1 MSTWDCFFLLFSCAA
16 LFLRVG
22 GAQEGF
28 ISLDCGAPN
37 GTSYKSDIG
46 LFYTSDSSYISSGV
60 AKQISSDYLTS
71 SVARIYQ
78 TVRSF
83 PQYTRNCYSLGRLTS
98 GSRYIIRASFM
109 YGNYDGLRL
118 APNFDLYMGLDL
130 WNTIQLDNET
140 HVLRTEIIKIATS
153 TSLSVCLLKSGNS
166 MPFISAL
173 ELRPYD
179 GIYSPGNQSS
189 LVTFKR
195 IDFGSTKESRFPADP
210 YDRIWT
216 PDYNAYGTPLSTDLP
231 VKEIYTPAFGLPT
244 AIMQTAVTSS
254 APITISWST
263 KPGARIHVFFHFAE
277 LIQYKGNQ
285 TRDLTIS
292 KNGKSWQDAF
302 VPRYLVPN
310 TIFSNPPDT
319 LGDYSF
325 SIAVAQTS
333 TLGPIINAIEI
344 YEAHDVTGLSTN
356 QQDVDAITGVRENYN
371 LKKNWISDPCL
382 PQTYTWDGLDCS
394 YENPSSPRIVSL
406 DLSYSGLNGSITNY
420 FYQFASI
427 HSLNLSGN
435 NLEGSIPHFLGKMTS
450 LTKLDLSGNHFSGPI
465 PDTLKQR
472 MDDGSL
478 SVRIDNNTQLCLDET
493 CKKKHNVVLLLL
505 SICTPTIFIFVLGIV
520 LVMFLRRK
528 KNMRQN
534 QGSTLSSSNAMT
546 HTLLALE
553 SSCLFTY
560 NDIVRITNNFER
572 MIGKGGSADVFYG
585 KLIDGKEVAVKTLTR
600 TTVQRSKEF
609 SAEIKLLTKVHH
621 KYFVSFYG
629 FCEEGDNM
637 ILVYE
642 YMSGGNLRELLS
654 DNSRSSVVVSWKQR
668 LKIALSSAI
677 GLEYLHSGCQPPIIH
692 RDVKTSNILLNENSE
707 AKIADFGLS
716 KIYVTEDITHVTT
729 TVAGT
734 PGYVDPEYY
743 NTNKLTEKSDVY
755 SFGVV
760 LLELITGHRAILTLE
775 SERVHILQWVTPK
788 IMRGDVASIVDPRL
802 QGQYDINSIWK
813 VVEVAL
819 TCGEEKAI
827 GRPTMTEVVN
837 GLKAALEIEDR
848 GSIGGVSGKMSFQ
861 GHFQWDIESSMYPS
875 AR

>member
-1 MSTWDCFFLLFSCAA
+1 MRTIMMSSTWGCFFLLFCAA
-16 LFLRVG
+16 LYLQV

-28 ISLDCGAPN
+28 ISLDCGAPD
-37 GTSYKSDIG
+37 GASYKSDIG

-71 SVARIYQ
+71 SITQIYHR
-78 TVRSF
+78 VRSF
-83 PQYTRNCYSLGRLTS
+83 PQYTRNCYSLGNLTS
-98 GSRYIIRASFM
+98 GSRYLVRASFM
-109 YGNYDGLRL
+109 YGNYDGLRSV
-118 APNFDLYMGLDL
+118 PNFDLYMGLDL
-130 WNTIQLDNET
+130 WKTIRLDNET

-179 GIYSPGNQSS
+179 GIYSPSNQSS

-195 IDFGSTKESRFPADP
+195 IDAGSTKELRFPDDP

-216 PDYNAYGTPLSTDLP
+216 PDYNAHGTPLSTDLQ
-231 VKEIYTPAFGLPT
+231 VKEFSTLAFGLPT

-254 APITISWST
+254 APITISWTT

-285 TRDLTIS
+285 TRNLTIA
-292 KNGKSWQDAF
+292 KNGQSWVHPF
-302 VPRYLVPN
+302 VPRYLVTN

-319 LGDYSF
+319 VGDYSF
-325 SIAVAQTS
+325 SIGVAQTS

-344 YEAHDVTGLSTN
+344 YEARDVTGSSTY
-356 QQDVDAITGVRENYN
+356 QEDVDAITRVRDNYG

-382 PQTYTWDGLDCS
+382 PQGYPWDGLDCS
-394 YENPSSPRIVSL
+394 YGNPSSPKIISL
-406 DLSYSGLNGSITNY
+406 DLSYSGLNGSITYY
-420 FYQFASI
+420 FYQLASLQ
-427 HSLNLSGN
+427 SLNLSGN
-435 NLEGSIPHFLGKMTS
+435 NLEGSIPYFLGKMTS
-450 LTKLDLSGNHFSGPI
+450 LTMLDLSGNHFSCPI
-465 PDTLKQR
+465 PSTLKQR

-478 SVRIDNNTQLCLDET
+478 SVRLDNNTQLSLDGS
-493 CKKKHNVVLLLL
+493 CKKKHNVLLLVL
-505 SICTPTIFIFVLGIV
+505 SVCTPTIFIFVLGII
-520 LVMFLRRK
+520 LVMILRRK

-534 QGSTLSSSNAMT
+534 QDNANT

-553 SSCLFTY
+553 SSCLFSY

-572 MIGKGGSADVFYG
+572 RIGRGGSADVFYG
-585 KLIDGKEVAVKTLTR
+585 KLIDGSEVAVKTLTR

-609 SAEIKLLTKVHH
+609 AVEIKLLTKVHH
-621 KYFVSFYG
+621 KYLVSFYG
-629 FCEEGDNM
+629 FCEEGENM
-637 ILVYE
+637 VLLYE

-654 DNSRSSVVVSWKQR
+654 EDSRSSVVASWKQR
-668 LKIALSSAI
+668 LNIALSSAI
-677 GLEYLHSGCQPPIIH
+677 GLEYLHSGCRPPVIH
-692 RDVKTSNILLNENSE
+692 RDVKTSNILLNEISE

-716 KIYVTEDITHVTT
+716 KICATEDNTHMTT

-760 LLELITGHRAILTLE
+760 LLELITGHRAILTVE
-775 SERVHILQWVTPK
+775 SQRVHILQWVTPK
-788 IMRGDVASIVDPRL
+788 IMSGDVKGIVDPRL
-802 QGQYDINSIWK
+802 QGRYDVNSIWT

-827 GRPTMTEVVN
+827 GRPTMTEVVK
-837 GLKAALEIEDR
+837 GLRAALEIEVG
-848 GSIGGVSGKMSFQ
+848 GSIGGVSCKMPFE
-861 GHFQWDIESSMYPS
+861 GHSRPDIDSSVYPS